1 MRAAVLSLRQ
11 REAAQVIVAV
21 PVGSQEACDRLA
33 AETDELFCLV
43 RPMDFEAVGQVY
55 NDFSQTT
62 DEEVRALLEAA
73 GPGSA

>member
-21 PVGSQEACDRLA
+21 PVGSQEACARLA
-33 AETDELFCLV
+33 AEADELFCLV